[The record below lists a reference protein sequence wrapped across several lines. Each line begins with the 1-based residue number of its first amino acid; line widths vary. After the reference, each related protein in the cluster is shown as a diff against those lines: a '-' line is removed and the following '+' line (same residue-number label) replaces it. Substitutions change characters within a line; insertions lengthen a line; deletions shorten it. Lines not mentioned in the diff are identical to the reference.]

1 MIEFDEEK
9 SSKNLR
15 ERGFDFA
22 YAARIFDGTVTTW
35 DSTRGGEQRFKST
48 GIIDC
53 KFYTVIYTWRRGNRR
68 IISARRARRQE
79 IEDYGL

>member
-9 SSKNLR
+9 SEKNYR
-15 ERGFDFA
+15 ERGFDFT
-22 YAARIFDGTVTTW
+22 YAARIFDDLVITT
-35 DSTRGGEQRFKST
+35 DSTRGDEQRFKST
-48 GIIDC
+48 GIIDG
-53 KFYTVIYTWRRGNRR
+53 KFYTVIYTWRKGRRR